1 MPHEMIDLREEMEK
15 KEKVIIAAL
24 ESPVFSARADE
35 ILDEMERLVETAGGE
50 VVGRVVQRRKYPHP
64 AYYFGKGK
72 LRDIKRYAEHLG
84 ADTLIVDGELTATQ
98 VRNMEDIT
106 GLKVIDRT
114 QLILDIFARHATT
127 EEGKLQVELA
137 QLKYNLPRIVGV
149 GSQMSRLG
157 GGIGTR
163 GPGEKKLE
171 VDKRRIRKRISVIR
185 RKLEDLEKDRKLR
198 RQKRKEN
205 VKVVSLAGYTN
216 AGKSTLLRSL
226 SGDESIMA
234 VDKLFATLSPTMR
247 RVKLPSG
254 REVVFADT
262 VGFIRRLPHTLIE
275 AFKATLEE
283 VKYSDLIL
291 TVVDASDEDWQS
303 KYRVVKGV
311 LKEIGAGDVPRILVF
326 NKIDLLPEEDL
337 EDLKREYPDAI
348 FISAE
353 RKEGID
359 DLLSAVEEH
368 LFEDE
373 VVEEILIPY
382 DKIGV
387 LWRFEGDVQIEKI
400 NSEEDGERYRIRG
413 ERSMVER
420 LKAAI
425 GLRDSG

>member
-1 MPHEMIDLREEMEK
+1 MPHEMIDLKEEMEK

-72 LRDIKRYAEHLG
+72 LRDIKKYAEHLG

-98 VRNMEDIT
+98 IRNMEDIT

-171 VDKRRIRKRISVIR
+171 IDRRRIRKRISVIR

-216 AGKSTLLRSL
+216 AGKSTLLKAL
-226 SGDESIMA
+226 SGDESIKA
-234 VDKLFATLSPTMR
+234 VDRLFATLSPTMR

-291 TVVDASDEDWQS
+291 TVVDSSDEDWQS

-311 LKEIGAGDVPRILVF
+311 LKEIGAGDVPRLLVF

-348 FISAE
+348 FISAA

-373 VVEEILIPY
+373 VVEEILVPY

-387 LWRFEGDVQIEKI
+387 LWRFEGDVQIEKVS
-400 NSEEDGERYRIRG
+400 SEEDGERYRIRG

-420 LKAAI
+420 LKSAI
-425 GLRDSG
+425 GLRDSS